1 MWAVDP
7 DSSGDQLLHQVLCL
21 FISACSLVASLHGAS
36 EVLGLDMDVNH
47 ARRTLS
53 SNHDALPASC
63 QPRFIEYKFGES
75 IDIIPDFAAK
85 RDSVIFCSDVLY
97 RSTAPEQLLPTIVK
111 LIELKLGARDELC
124 NFSDIVRCNS
134 VTPDSSASLPS
145 FVLTPSHVASYPE
158 PAALPLQPCSTEF
171 SRLLLSICVFLCYPE
186 RSADFA
192 SDFVRLVERKRIMA
206 PSGAA
211 EIRCL
216 HINMRELQASVVSR
230 FPELFDVGNPN
241 LHIVGLIVCELGKD
255 N

>member
-145 FVLTPSHVASYPE
+145 FVLTPRCRVDCPCTLFMSPLFVYPFQSCCFLSRTSRVAS
-158 PAALPLQPCSTEF
+158 AALQHGIFAFTTLHL
-171 SRLLLSICVFLCYPE
+171 RLPLLS
-186 RSADFA
+186 
-192 SDFVRLVERKRIMA
+192 
-206 PSGAA
+206 
-211 EIRCL
+211 
-216 HINMRELQASVVSR
+216 
-230 FPELFDVGNPN
+230 
-241 LHIVGLIVCELGKD
+241 
-255 N
+255 